1 MGGEKI
7 IVTPY
12 EWTVQLG
19 FRIEVS
25 RVQIPLM
32 MAWALTIHKYQGM
45 MLDKTVFQC
54 FDCGQAY
61 VTLSRC
67 QSLEEC
73 RLWGGTVERKEGA
86 DPIVQQFCA
95 SIKNSTA

>member
-1 MGGEKI
+1 MGGGKI

-12 EWTVQLG
+12 ERTVQLG

-25 RVQIPLM
+25 RLQIPLM
-32 MAWALTIHKYQGM
+32 MAWALTIHKCQGM

-54 FDCGQAY
+54 FDYGQAY

-67 QSLEEC
+67 KSLE
-73 RLWGGTVERKEGA
+73 GMQ
-86 DPIVQQFCA
+86 IVGW
-95 SIKNSTA
+95 KG